1 MRPYATSVVYSV
13 EYEALRFEWKC
24 RPREW
29 VSTDALVGPLR
40 FDFVVSWHV
49 AGLAKLSFKVRGA
62 P

>member
-1 MRPYATSVVYSV
+1 MRPYASSAVYG
-13 EYEALRFEWKC
+13 ALRCEWKC

-40 FDFVVSWHV
+40 FDFVVSWNV
-49 AGLAKLSFKVRGA
+49 AGLAKLSFKVRRA